1 MTAAALNSPRLTDAV
16 ERDLLNRALES
27 QNTLRPLAAVKAGG
41 LAVIAFVRGIY
52 QFAVDVSNA
61 MDEARERSAR
71 FTGAQW

>member
-1 MTAAALNSPRLTDAV
+1 MTTAALDTPRLTDSI
-16 ERDLLNRALES
+16 ERDLLNRAMET
-27 QNTLRPLAAVKAGG
+27 QNTLRPLDAVKTGSI
-41 LAVIAFVRGIY
+41 AVISFVRGIY